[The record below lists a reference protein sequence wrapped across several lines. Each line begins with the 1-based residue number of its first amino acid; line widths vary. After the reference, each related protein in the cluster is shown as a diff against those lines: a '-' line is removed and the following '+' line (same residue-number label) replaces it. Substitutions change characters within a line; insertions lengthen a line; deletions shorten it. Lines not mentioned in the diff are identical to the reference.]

1 MSDLKIL
8 LKYLQKSG
16 YPNPTPDTPTIAKLL
31 DYDLEMF
38 VNDLFEEIGEDK
50 TYDFIE
56 KTFSSLGLM
65 GEGMKIDLGDSVAE
79 KGSYVYLIINGF
91 NIVSE
96 DGQPDEVWISYTWG
110 DSHFVF
116 EGEVK
121 TFDELYDDV
130 GLGEMGEWEDFIDDI
145 EYACRGTIYDK
156 TGIIIRFD

>member
-1 MSDLKIL
+1 MSNVKTFLKAL
-8 LKYLQKSG
+8 HKSG
-16 YPNPTPDTPTIAKLL
+16 YPNPTPDAKTIAKLL

-38 VNDLFEEIGEDK
+38 LYDLYEEIGQDK

-96 DGQPDEVWISYTWG
+96 EGQPDEVWINHTWG

-116 EGEVK
+116 EGNVK

-130 GLGEMGEWEDFIDDI
+130 DLGTLGEWDEFIDGI
-145 EYACRGTIYDK
+145 EYECRRIIYDK